1 MIAFKTQ
8 QLWLPRLA
16 KVLLSVIQLLTD
28 AFPLIEGA
36 ANFNRELDMS
46 DVRVDGGISVIY
58 DNEWYLCTPKD
69 KQ

>member
-1 MIAFKTQ
+1 M
-8 QLWLPRLA
+8 
-16 KVLLSVIQLLTD
+16 LLSVIQLLTD